1 MHCNALQVTSCSALT
16 NLLVRL
22 CHAMPGHAMPCHA
35 MLCYAML
42 CYAMLCYAMLCY
54 AMLCYAMLCY
64 CMLCCAVL
72 CCAVLCCA
80 VLCSAMLCYAML
92 CYAMLCYAMLCYAML
107 CYAMLCRGV
116 SVMLPCCVLL
126 SNGLRG
132 NRHSRPTNSTRLHAY
147 NTSAGLLSSK
157 YVHKFEL
164 LCAARNNVMASK
176 DKCAAH
182 ITFNSIPA
190 AQSLAQS
197 SRWNNRGMMLRV
209 L

>member
-22 CHAMPGHAMPCHA
+22 CHAMPGHAMPC
-35 MLCYAML
+35 YAML

-54 AMLCYAMLCY
+54 AMLCYAMLC
-64 CMLCCAVL
+64 CAVLCCAVL

-80 VLCSAMLCYAML
+80 VLCCAV
-92 CYAMLCYAMLCYAML
+92 LCYAML

-164 LCAARNNVMASK
+164 LCAARNNVMARTSVL
-176 DKCAAH
+176 H
-182 ITFNSIPA
+182 TLLLT
-190 AQSLAQS
+190 QSLQHSPWLKAV
-197 SRWNNRGMMLRV
+197 GGTTGV
-209 L
+209 